1 MLELCNLPGVKG
13 LEGTSFL
20 PQLKDPATSRA
31 EPAIT
36 TWHYKNHAARS
47 LNFRYIRYRDG
58 TEELYDH
65 RSDPNEHHNLAGDS
79 KFARLKEKLGAYMPK
94 NNIVPSSIKA
104 GGTDALGRKAEKL
117 RSEGV
122 PKWLGTKPARSPK

>member
-1 MLELCNLPGVKG
+1 MFPLSVSLKSPKSFQLELKN
-13 LEGTSFL
+13 
-20 PQLKDPATSRA
+20 QATRRA

-94 NNIVPSSIKA
+94 NNIVPSSIMD